1 MKPDLRINNNNI
13 ESITIV
19 ILPDNKRNNL
29 INALS
34 RPPNGQLESFEQ
46 FLNNIF
52 KIKKIKQIIPYCW

>member
-29 INALS
+29 INALC